1 MYAELH
7 CHSNYSFQ
15 EGASSVE
22 DLLVRARDLG
32 LRALA
37 LTDHDN
43 LCGAM
48 HFAQVAK
55 TLDMQSITGVEM
67 TIKGGKEGEG
77 GSHLTFLAENQEG
90 YSQLSNIISY
100 SYVAS
105 DRRNPALDL
114 KYLPDSLDG
123 LILLTGCRTGR
134 VPSLLTEGRFAEAE
148 TQLKQYLDWFGTDN
162 VFVELQQNLVQGD
175 TSRNR
180 RLIDLAKKLDVSTVA
195 TNNVHYHVP

>member
-1 MYAELH
+1 MNSSMYAELH

-32 LRALA
+32 YPALA

-55 TLDMQSITGVEM
+55 TLDIQAITGAEL
-67 TIKGGKEGEG
+67 TIKDSPNGPDGKDGSHLT
-77 GSHLTFLAENQEG
+77 SHLTFLAENQEG
-90 YSQLSNIISY
+90 YSQLSNLISY

-114 KYLPDSLDG
+114 KYLPDHIDG
-123 LILLTGCRTGR
+123 LILLTGCRAGR
-134 VPSLLTEGRFAEAE
+134 VPSLLDEAATPRPRPNCGSTWNGSAGTTCSWSYSRTWCRE
-148 TQLKQYLDWFGTDN
+148 TPSASG
-162 VFVELQQNLVQGD
+162 G
-175 TSRNR
+175 S
-180 RLIDLAKKLDVSTVA
+180 ST
-195 TNNVHYHVP
+195 

>member
-22 DLLVRARDLG
+22 DLLVRAHDLG
-32 LRALA
+32 YRALA

-55 TLDMQSITGVEM
+55 TLEMQSITGVEM
-67 TIKGGKEGEG
+67 TIKDGQDGKEN
-77 GSHLTFLAENQEG
+77 SHLTFLAETKGG
-90 YSQLSNIISY
+90 YSQLSNLISY
-100 SYVAS
+100 SYVAA

-114 KYLPDSLDG
+114 KYLPGDLDG

-134 VPSLLTEGRFAEAE
+134 VPSLLTGGRFAEAE
-148 TQLKQYLDWFGTDN
+148 TQLRQYLDWFGTDN

-175 TSRNR
+175 TSRIR
-180 RLIDLAKKLDVSTVA
+180 RLIDLAR
-195 TNNVHYHVP
+195 

>member
-55 TLDMQSITGVEM
+55 TLEIQSITGVEM
-67 TIKGGKEGEG
+67 TIKGGKDGEDS
-77 GSHLTFLAENQEG
+77 SHLTFLAETQETSLG
-90 YSQLSNIISY
+90 SVYSN
-100 SYVAS
+100 
-105 DRRNPALDL
+105 
-114 KYLPDSLDG
+114 
-123 LILLTGCRTGR
+123 
-134 VPSLLTEGRFAEAE
+134 
-148 TQLKQYLDWFGTDN
+148 
-162 VFVELQQNLVQGD
+162 VELRIV
-175 TSRNR
+175 
-180 RLIDLAKKLDVSTVA
+180 K
-195 TNNVHYHVP
+195 

>member
-55 TLDMQSITGVEM
+55 TLDIQSITGVEI
-67 TIKGGKEGEG
+67 TIKDGGDGKDGP
-77 GSHLTFLAENQEG
+77 HLTFLAESQEG
-90 YSQLSNIISY
+90 YSQLSNLVSY
-100 SYVAS
+100 SYVAT

-114 KYLPDSLDG
+114 KYLPDNLGG

-134 VPSLLTEGRFAEAE
+134 VPSLLTEGRFAEVDLCLLGLA
-148 TQLKQYLDWFGTDN
+148 
-162 VFVELQQNLVQGD
+162 
-175 TSRNR
+175 R
-180 RLIDLAKKLDVSTVA
+180 RVRHGV
-195 TNNVHYHVP
+195 VR

>member
-1 MYAELH
+1 M
-7 CHSNYSFQ
+7 
-15 EGASSVE
+15 E
-22 DLLVRARDLG
+22 DLLVRAQDLG
-32 LRALA
+32 LQALA

-67 TIKGGKEGEG
+67 TIKD
-77 GSHLTFLAENQEG
+77 GSHLTLLAENQDG
-90 YSQLSNIISY
+90 YSQLSNLVSY
-100 SYVAS
+100 SYVAG

-114 KYLPDSLDG
+114 KYLPGDLDG

-148 TQLKQYLDWFGTDN
+148 TQLKQYLDWFGADN

-180 RLIDLAKKLDVSTVA
+180 RLIDLAKKLSVPTVA

>member
-55 TLDMQSITGVEM
+55 TLEMQAITGVEM
-67 TIKGGKEGEG
+67 TIKDGADGKEN
-77 GSHLTFLAENQEG
+77 SHLTFLAENQGG
-90 YSQLSNIISY
+90 YSQLSNLISY

-105 DRRNPALDL
+105 NRRNPALAL
-114 KYLPDSLDG
+114 APW
-123 LILLTGCRTGR
+123 LLW
-134 VPSLLTEGRFAEAE
+134 S
-148 TQLKQYLDWFGTDN
+148 
-162 VFVELQQNLVQGD
+162 VQ
-175 TSRNR
+175 
-180 RLIDLAKKLDVSTVA
+180 
-195 TNNVHYHVP
+195 

>member
-22 DLLVRARDLG
+22 DLLVRAHDLG
-32 LRALA
+32 YRALA
-37 LTDHDN
+37 LTDHGN

-55 TLDMQSITGVEM
+55 TLDMQSITGAEL
-67 TIKGGKEGEG
+67 TIKDKDGKD

-90 YSQLSNIISY
+90 YSQLSNLISY
-100 SYVAS
+100 SYVAA

-114 KYLPDSLDG
+114 KYMPDRING
-123 LILLTGCRTGR
+123 LILLTGCRAGR
-134 VPSLLTEGRFAEAE
+134 VPSLLAEGRYTEVE
-148 TQLKQYLDWFGTDN
+148 TQLRQYLDWFG
-162 VFVELQQNLVQGD
+162 
-175 TSRNR
+175 
-180 RLIDLAKKLDVSTVA
+180 
-195 TNNVHYHVP
+195 VH